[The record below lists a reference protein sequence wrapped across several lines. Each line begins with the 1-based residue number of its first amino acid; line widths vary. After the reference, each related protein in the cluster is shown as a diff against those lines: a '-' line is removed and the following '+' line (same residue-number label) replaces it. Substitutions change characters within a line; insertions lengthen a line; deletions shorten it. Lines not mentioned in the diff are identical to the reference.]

1 MPSQLLDPPAA
12 ARRAAAPA
20 AGRCSATDDLPVEMP
35 ARPRHRLRRGGP
47 RTPYPLL
54 PLIAVGAGIA
64 IAYVAQTAH
73 VTKATYEVTQLEAQQ
88 SQLRQEDAL
97 LGEQL
102 DQLTSAARI
111 DAAAQRLGLRPPA
124 RWAYVPAPS
133 PLALVVPQGPG
144 PAPRGGGPSDPLQKL
159 VAIIRGEFGP
169 AEADAASP

>member
-1 MPSQLLDPPAA
+1 VPSQLLDPPAA
-12 ARRAAAPA
+12 ARRAATPP
-20 AGRCSATDDLPVEMP
+20 AGRRSATDDLPVETP

-47 RTPYPLL
+47 RTPFPLL

-73 VTKATYEVTQLEAQQ
+73 VTKATYQLTQLQAQQ
-88 SQLRQEDAL
+88 SQLRQEDTL

-133 PLALVVPQGPG
+133 PVALALPQGVG
-144 PAPRGGGPSDPLQKL
+144 SAPRGNSSDPLQKL